1 MIHWTF
7 ILIALLV
14 GFFLGIFMVAL
25 LRASESYSDDDLPAA
40 KLYRDKHGNLI
51 RDDGRH
57 IQQYDPESGEWKTL
71 N

>member
-7 ILIALLV
+7 ILIALFV
-14 GFFLGIFMVAL
+14 GFFLGFFIASAL
-25 LRASESYSDDDLPAA
+25 SANDPCDDDLPPV
-40 KLYRDKHGNLI
+40 KIYRDKHGNLI

>member
-14 GFFLGIFMVAL
+14 GFFLGFFIASAL
-25 LRASESYSDDDLPAA
+25 SANYPDDDFRPTE
-40 KLYRDKHGNLI
+40 LYRDKHGNLI

>member
-14 GFFLGIFMVAL
+14 GFFLGFFI
-25 LRASESYSDDDLPAA
+25 ASDLSANDPNDDDLPPV
-40 KLYRDKHGNLI
+40 KIYRDKHGNLI

-57 IQQYDPESGEWKTL
+57 IQQYDPESGEWITL

>member
-14 GFFLGIFMVAL
+14 GFFLGFFIVSAL
-25 LRASESYSDDDLPAA
+25 SANDPDDDDLPPV
-40 KLYRDKHGNLI
+40 KIYRDKHGNLI

>member
-7 ILIALLV
+7 ILIALLI
-14 GFFLGIFMVAL
+14 GFFLGFFIASAL
-25 LRASESYSDDDLPAA
+25 SANDPDDDDMPPV
-40 KLYRDKHGNLI
+40 KIYRDKHGNLI

>member
-14 GFFLGIFMVAL
+14 GFFLGFFIAAAL
-25 LRASESYSDDDLPAA
+25 SANDPYDDLQPT

-57 IQQYDPESGEWKTL
+57 IQQYDPESGEWITL

>member
-7 ILIALLV
+7 ILIALFV
-14 GFFLGIFMVAL
+14 GFFFGFFIASAL
-25 LRASESYSDDDLPAA
+25 SANDPDGDDLQIT
-40 KLYRDKHGNLI
+40 KIYREKHGNLI

>member
-7 ILIALLV
+7 ILIALLI
-14 GFFLGIFMVAL
+14 GFFLGFFIASAL
-25 LRASESYSDDDLPAA
+25 SANDPYDDDLPPV
-40 KLYRDKHGNLI
+40 KIYRDKHGNLI

-57 IQQYDPESGEWKTL
+57 IQQYDPESGEGKTL

>member
-14 GFFLGIFMVAL
+14 GFFLGFFIASAL
-25 LRASESYSDDDLPAA
+25 SANDPYDDFRPT
-40 KLYRDKHGNLI
+40 KLYHDKYGNLI
-51 RDDGRH
+51 MDDGRH
-57 IQQYDPESGEWKTL
+57 IQQYDPESGEWVTL

>member
-14 GFFLGIFMVAL
+14 GFFLGFFIASAL
-25 LRASESYSDDDLPAA
+25 SANDPDDDLQPT